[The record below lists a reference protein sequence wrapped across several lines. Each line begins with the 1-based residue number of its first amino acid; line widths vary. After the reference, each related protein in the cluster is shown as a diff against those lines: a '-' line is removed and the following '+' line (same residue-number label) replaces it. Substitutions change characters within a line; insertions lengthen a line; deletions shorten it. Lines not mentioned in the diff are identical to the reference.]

1 MCCELSN
8 SLQISQPRSCAL
20 LTVPSWKSS
29 NGAQLQQSRK
39 RTAILRFR
47 RSGLSSV
54 RSVSSH
60 RLSSCRKRIKC
71 SLSLTPSR
79 YESNDA
85 IKALYLIMSPLLCY
99 WIFKGALSNWRITDR
114 EIEALYKYLPELA
127 QRGREKILT
136 RGSVTKNPGAN

>member
-1 MCCELSN
+1 
-8 SLQISQPRSCAL
+8 
-20 LTVPSWKSS
+20 
-29 NGAQLQQSRK
+29 
-39 RTAILRFR
+39 
-47 RSGLSSV
+47 
-54 RSVSSH
+54 
-60 RLSSCRKRIKC
+60 
-71 SLSLTPSR
+71 LTPSR